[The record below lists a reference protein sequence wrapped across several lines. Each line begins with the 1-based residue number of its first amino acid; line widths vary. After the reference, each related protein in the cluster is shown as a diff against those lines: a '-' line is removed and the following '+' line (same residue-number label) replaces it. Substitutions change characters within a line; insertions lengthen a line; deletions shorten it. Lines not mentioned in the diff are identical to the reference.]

1 MGDVWALGVFHAG
14 VRLEFIQLQSQQDEL
29 QGSQGWRLVAGTCIF
44 QCGVSLFLVTLI

>member
-29 QGSQGWRLVAGTCIF
+29 QGWRLVAGTCIF
-44 QCGVSLFLVTLI
+44 QCGVSL

>member
-29 QGSQGWRLVAGTCIF
+29 QGWQGWRLVAGACIF
-44 QCGVSLFLVTLI
+44 QCGVSL

>member
-1 MGDVWALGVFHAG
+1 MGVFHAG

-29 QGSQGWRLVAGTCIF
+29 QGWQGGRLVAGTCIF